1 VRSNVPTSA
10 ELAGFRRQLQS
21 FRAQL
26 SAFAATDA
34 LDQEAVA
41 HAIDALSE
49 QLLVADEELRVQND
63 QLRQL
68 SRRLGLLAA
77 EHEELF
83 TNAPIAYVQTD
94 ADGLILR
101 YNWAA
106 HRLLGLPPDPRAK
119 HTLTGRLTLDNRPAL
134 RTLIS
139 RLRERRSRT
148 PLAGV
153 AEPVEVEVS
162 RPDGRALPVVI
173 TGWASRNKASGL
185 PVLNFEL
192 RERPH
197 PEAIGEPTAVRP
209 AVAERP
215 QAITTIA
222 AAAAEFALQ
231 DGLAATLEQIA
242 RQALT
247 AVPASDEAGVTL
259 LRSGRVTETPAHTG
273 ELAAACER
281 LQCELGEGPCF
292 GAINDAR
299 VIHVPD
305 VANDRRWPRFAAQ
318 AAQLGV
324 GSILAAPL
332 VTPGEVVG
340 ALSLYARGA
349 GLFDETDDV
358 VSAAFALHAGIAMSH
373 AELEAGLRAGLT
385 TREEIGRAV
394 GILMERHRVTAA
406 QGFDML
412 VVASQH
418 SHRKVRDIAAWMN
431 ETGEDPSTLVPS

>member
-1 VRSNVPTSA
+1 M
-10 ELAGFRRQLQS
+10 
-21 FRAQL
+21 
-26 SAFAATDA
+26 
-34 LDQEAVA
+34 DQEAVTQ
-41 HAIDALSE
+41 AIDAVSE
-49 QLLVADEELRVQND
+49 LLLVADEELRVQDD

-83 TNAPIAYVQTD
+83 TNAPIAYLQTD

-106 HRLLGLPPDPRAK
+106 HRLLDLPADPRAK
-119 HTLTGRLTLDNRPAL
+119 HTLTGRLTLDNRQAL

-139 RLRERRSRT
+139 RLRQRRSKT
-148 PLAGV
+148 PLGSVPQA
-153 AEPVEVEVS
+153 VEVELS
-162 RPDGRALPVVI
+162 RPDGRTIPVVI
-173 TGWASRNKASGL
+173 TGWASRPNSSGR
-185 PVLNFEL
+185 PVLHFEL
-192 RERPH
+192 RERPN
-197 PEAIGEPTAVRP
+197 PEAVGEPTAVRP
-209 AVAERP
+209 ALTERP
-215 QAITTIA
+215 QAIATIA
-222 AAAAEFALQ
+222 AAAAEFAVQ
-231 DGLAATLEQIA
+231 EGLAATLEQIA

-259 LRSGRVTETPAHTG
+259 LRAGRMTETPARTG

-292 GAINDAR
+292 DAVNDAR
-299 VIHVPD
+299 VIQVRD
-305 VANDRRWPRFAAQ
+305 VANDRRWPRFAAH
-318 AAQLGV
+318 AARLGV

-332 VTPGEVVG
+332 VTPREVVG
-340 ALSLYARGA
+340 ALNLYARGV
-349 GLFDETDDV
+349 GLFDAEDEV

-373 AELEAGLRAGLT
+373 AELEAGLRSGLA

-406 QGFDML
+406 QGFDLL
-412 VVASQH
+412 VRASQH

-431 ETGEDPSTLVPS
+431 DTGEDPSTLLPS